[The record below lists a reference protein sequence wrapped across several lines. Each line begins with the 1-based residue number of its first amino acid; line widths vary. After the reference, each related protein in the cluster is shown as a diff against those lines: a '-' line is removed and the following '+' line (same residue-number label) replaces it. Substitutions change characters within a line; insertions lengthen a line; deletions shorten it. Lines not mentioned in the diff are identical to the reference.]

1 MAESLMTEISLAAR
15 HLPVLYS
22 FRRCPYA
29 MRARLALAIS
39 QQQCALREIL
49 LRDKP
54 AEMIA
59 LSPKASVPVLHLP
72 DGQVIDESLDIMR
85 WALAR
90 HDPQQWLSPENGD
103 LLAMEALIAECDGPF
118 KHHLDRYKYAPRYG
132 PETSSVHHRGE
143 GEAFLMQLDKRLSQ
157 HRQLFGV
164 QARFADFAIFPFVRQ
179 FANTDREWFDAQPLE
194 NLQTWLA
201 GHLDSALF
209 QDIMEKWSVWQPGDV
224 VSLFPDPA

>member
-1 MAESLMTEISLAAR
+1 MAEISVAER
-15 HLPVLYS
+15 YLPVLYS

-54 AEMIA
+54 AEMITV
-59 LSPKASVPVLHLP
+59 SPKASVPVLHLP

-85 WALAR
+85 WALAH
-90 HDPQQWLSPENGD
+90 HDPQQWLTSENGD

-118 KHHLDRYKYAPRYG
+118 KHHLDRYKYASRYG
-132 PETSSVHHRGE
+132 LETDPMHHRSE
-143 GEAFLMQLDKRLSQ
+143 GGAFLKQLDKRLSQ
-157 HRQLFGV
+157 HRQLFDA

-194 NLQTWLA
+194 NLQPWLA
-201 GHLDSALF
+201 GHLGSALF
-209 QDIMEKWSVWQPGDV
+209 QGIMKKWAVWQPGDV
-224 VSLFPDPA
+224 DSLFPDPT